1 MELPRTA
8 EALASW
14 IDHTLLKA
22 EARAS
27 EIDQLC
33 AEAIAHRMCSVCVAP
48 TWIERAKQRLEG
60 SEVRVCTVIGFP
72 LGANAAIV
80 KAYEAEQAIAAG
92 ADELDMVLAIGRL
105 LDGELDHVQRD
116 ITGVVAAAQGRIVKV
131 ILETALLD
139 RSQIQRA
146 CEAAALAG
154 AGFVKTST
162 GMGPGG
168 ATVEVVRWMRET
180 VDPAIGVKASGG
192 IRDAETAR
200 AMIEAGATRLGTS
213 ASVAILGRWQA
224 ALEASA
230 AELAPDD
237 RLGRLLAE

>member
-8 EALASW
+8 EELASW
-14 IDHTLLKA
+14 IDHTLLKPD
-22 EARAS
+22 ARAS

-33 AEAIAHRMCSVCVAP
+33 AEAIAHRMLSVCVTP
-48 TWIERAKQRLEG
+48 TWIERAKQRLTG
-60 SEVRVCTVIGFP
+60 TTVRVCTVVGFP

-116 ITGVVAAAQGRIVKV
+116 IAGVVGAAQGRMVKV

-146 CEAAALAG
+146 CEAAAAAG

-168 ATVEVVRWMRET
+168 ATVDAVRLMREI

-192 IRDAETAR
+192 IRDAATVR

-213 ASVAILGRWQA
+213 ASLSILERW
-224 ALEASA
+224 EAGLLLA

-237 RLGRLLAE
+237 RLGRLPPE